1 MSELLRPAKLIAHK
15 AYKKRASKIAGQE
28 VRLIPLG

>member
-15 AYKKRASKIAGQE
+15 AYKRRAAKIVEQE
-28 VRLIPLG
+28 VHLIPLG